1 MVLHHLASFFF
12 PPFPS
17 LPAFS
22 AGAHTVRPCGGPAIS
37 GRLGR
42 PYGGGGSPL
51 SPLSRCARHLPLTG
65 GVIPRPTAVRFFVA
79 PDDPAGAGGCRHRKV
94 VRGDSVDRGYL
105 VCRPLIRHGL
115 RPCHLPPRGKVR
127 GAGGPRGPPRR
138 GPGGGR
144 PTKTAGFGGP
154 PKKTRRLPPP
164 GRGAPPPPRGNPCHP
179 F

>member
-51 SPLSRCARHLPLTG
+51 SPLPRGARQPPRTG
-65 GVIPRPTAVRFFVA
+65 GGSPRPPAVRFFVA

-115 RPCHLPPRGKVR
+115 RLCHLPPRGKVR
-127 GAGGPRGPPRR
+127 GAGAPRAAPRR
-138 GPGGGR
+138 RARGAR
-144 PTKTAGFGGP
+144 PTKNGRFTGLRGGGGTGCAPRAGRGVVA
-154 PKKTRRLPPP
+154 PKKN
-164 GRGAPPPPRGNPCHP
+164 GV
-179 F
+179 